1 MRFYSL
7 LLSLLHLS
15 LVFCCYAAASS
26 QTDNLGISLT
36 DHSISSTPDDKGKRL
51 LRIAASVS
59 GDEEKTTLNSIE
71 GEDRGILSSLRSKVV
86 SAKEK
91 VSMSMKL
98 KRWAKNDESLDEVQ
112 KLLSMEGLSG
122 TALTSHKNY
131 KYLKQYLYN
140 RQGEELKHMVFQDLS
155 TFEVWKKLG
164 LDTLSK
170 NPTVILKDT

>member
-1 MRFYSL
+1 
-7 LLSLLHLS
+7 
-15 LVFCCYAAASS
+15 
-26 QTDNLGISLT
+26 
-36 DHSISSTPDDKGKRL
+36 
-51 LRIAASVS
+51 
-59 GDEEKTTLNSIE
+59 
-71 GEDRGILSSLRSKVV
+71 
-86 SAKEK
+86 
-91 VSMSMKL
+91 MKL
-98 KRWAKNDESLDEVQ
+98 KRWAKNDKSLDEVQ

-170 NPTVILKDT
+170 NPTVILKDTEKYNLYKRYVNYFDKDYSLTPSDHKLKFDGSIAEKTAKVEIWAEKRVSVEHVKEMLGLRKLGLKQLERDPDYPFYVMYLKKTGKLYRLDPTFA